1 MRRHLLSAAVAALGL
16 LPIAAHGQCNQ
27 PGTVH
32 ISAGG
37 NLGIHATKYVE
48 TSGGITNRG
57 RDGAISY
64 GFPLK
69 VHVGVVKPLSIGV
82 YGEFGG
88 YVDTAGT
95 RSNRTG
101 VIGIEPRFYPVN
113 TDHFNLR
120 LFMQGGYSM
129 LRIEDRYQFAQVG
142 VARYAGPHFAFGTG
156 LGFYAKKVF
165 GMYFDLKYVR
175 HWLPLRSFE
184 ANGQEVDF
192 DAFGYEA
199 ELTTHGI
206 QLELGFNVRF

>member
-1 MRRHLLSAAVAALGL
+1 MRRYLLPAVAAALVL
-16 LPIAAHGQCNQ
+16 LPMAVHAQCNQ
-27 PGTVH
+27 PGAVH
-32 ISAGG
+32 ISAGA
-37 NLGIHATKYVE
+37 NLGIHATRYQE
-48 TSGGITNRG
+48 TTPQYSNSD

-113 TDHFNLR
+113 TDYFNLR

-192 DAFGYEA
+192 DAFNYEA
-199 ELTTHGI
+199 KLTTGGI

>member
-1 MRRHLLSAAVAALGL
+1 MRSSLLSAVVAALVL
-16 LPIAAHGQCNQ
+16 MPMAVHAQCNQ
-27 PGTVH
+27 PGAVH
-32 ISAGG
+32 ISAGA
-37 NLGIHATKYVE
+37 NLGIHATKYQE
-48 TSGGITNRG
+48 TTPQYSNSD

-113 TDHFNLR
+113 TDYFNLR

-192 DAFGYEA
+192 DAFNYEA
-199 ELTTHGI
+199 KLTTGGI